1 MDDVLMMDVS
11 GAWVRKEA
19 GSAVERMNAKA
30 DVAERLFLA
39 RHLGRSPGT
48 LDTRAA
54 ADSNKQTPGDLTPG
68 D

>member
-1 MDDVLMMDVS
+1 MMDVS

-30 DVAERLFLA
+30 DKAERLFLA

-48 LDTRAA
+48 LDTGAA
-54 ADSNKQTPGDLTPG
+54 ADSNKQTPSDRRRVTDAG
-68 D
+68 

>member
-1 MDDVLMMDVS
+1 MDDVLMMDVT

-30 DVAERLFLA
+30 DEAERLFLA
-39 RHLGRSPGT
+39 RHLGHSPGT
-48 LDTRAA
+48 LDARAA
-54 ADSNKQTPGDLTPG
+54 ADHNKQTPGDLTPG